1 MRAAQ
6 RAARAGASQK
16 SQSVGVGEKTA
27 GYMRADL
34 RNSPVAVCRRLWIKS
49 GHFWSGRTRRTC
61 RVKKCYP
68 GCSQKSPRLHAR
80 TRFTQQL
87 FRTCS
92 GALGSPQSADLAP
105 KLHATRLLPSAAAPR
120 PARKPVDLLF
130 GPPPRPSAPLPP
142 SSQGMQCRQRAPVS
156 PDFLLDL
163 TQHAAG
169 TPTNPQA
176 MLEIRADSDLL
187 CSSSMRLALGR
198 RREICALARVIV
210 IAVNERGAAIFTQL
224 SPALVR
230 DK

>member
-1 MRAAQ
+1 LLQ
-6 RAARAGASQK
+6 I
-16 SQSVGVGEKTA
+16 
-27 GYMRADL
+27 L
-34 RNSPVAVCRRLWIKS
+34 NSPAAVSGRRWIKS

-61 RVKKCYP
+61 RVKSYP

-142 SSQGMQCRQRAPVS
+142 SSGYAGSKQRAMLS
-156 PDFLLDL
+156 PDSLDAAAAAAFAARMQQVHLLIRRRCWKSEL
-163 TQHAAG
+163 IAICAVHACG
-169 TPTNPQA
+169 
-176 MLEIRADSDLL
+176 RA
-187 CSSSMRLALGR
+187 RALGR
-198 RREICALARVIV
+198 REICARVIV
-210 IAVNERGAAIFTQL
+210 IAVNERGAAIHA
-224 SPALVR
+224 ALPRAR